1 MPLTDL
7 GIDEARTYRPNV
19 PEPDGFDSFWA
30 ETLDEYSGVPQ
41 DLTAVPFDNRQALI
55 DTWDLSWAGYHNSRV
70 SGWLHA
76 PAAVNG
82 PLPLVIEY
90 LGYSSSRGVPIG
102 SVFAAAGYA
111 HIVVDPRGQ
120 GWGHPTLTE
129 NCPDVHDGSGA
140 VSYTHLTLPTNRE
153 V

>member
-55 DTWDLSWAGYHNSRV
+55 DTWDS
-70 SGWLHA
+70 
-76 PAAVNG
+76 
-82 PLPLVIEY
+82 
-90 LGYSSSRGVPIG
+90 
-102 SVFAAAGYA
+102 
-111 HIVVDPRGQ
+111 
-120 GWGHPTLTE
+120 
-129 NCPDVHDGSGA
+129 
-140 VSYTHLTLPTNRE
+140 VSYTHLTLPTICS